1 MRSSETFDDLFFDEY
16 PRVVRLIVFIV
27 HDQGR
32 AEDFA
37 QEAFMQLFRHW
48 GRVEHYDQPASWVR
62 RVAIRLAVKT
72 VRREQLISAAWAR
85 MPQPRAEELSAF
97 QVAPETWA
105 ALRQLSANERAVV
118 VLHYFEDR
126 PVDEIASLL
135 ECSTAAAK
143 TRLHRARHRLAELL
157 SEEVGSDVG

>member
-1 MRSSETFDDLFFDEY
+1 MRSAEAFEELFVHEY
-16 PRVVRLIVFIV
+16 PHVVRMAFFIV

-32 AEDFA
+32 AEDVA
-37 QEAFMQLFRHW
+37 QDAFVQLLRHW
-48 GRVEHYDQPASWVR
+48 GKVENYDQPASWVR

-72 VRREQLISAAWAR
+72 AKREQLISSAWTQVP
-85 MPQPRAEELSAF
+85 PQRDEELAAF
-97 QVAPETWA
+97 AVAPETWA

-126 PVDEIASLL
+126 PIDEIAWLL
-135 ECSTAAAK
+135 ECSPSATK

-157 SEEVGSDVG
+157 YEEVGSDVN